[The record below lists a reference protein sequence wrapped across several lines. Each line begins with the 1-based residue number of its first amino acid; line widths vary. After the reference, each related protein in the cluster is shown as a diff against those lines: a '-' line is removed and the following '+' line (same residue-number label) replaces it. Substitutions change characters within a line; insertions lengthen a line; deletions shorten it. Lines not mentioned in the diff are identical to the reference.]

1 VRYDFCRVY
10 VSLDA
15 EQVRAVVEEIEGPS
29 IFVEV
34 RRNDNRPHR
43 DDDFIYWPTCVEI
56 AQEPD
61 HSIDL
66 GIVEATRRVIGAVQ
80 SAGGRAVASADFEEQ
95 L

>member
-1 VRYDFCRVY
+1 MWRGR
-10 VSLDA
+10 
-15 EQVRAVVEEIEGPS
+15 PS
-29 IFVEV
+29 SW
-34 RRNDNRPHR
+34 RCDGTTTAPTCDNN
-43 DDDFIYWPTCVEI
+43 FIYWPTCVEI

-80 SAGGRAVASADFEEQ
+80 SAGGRAVASADFEDQ